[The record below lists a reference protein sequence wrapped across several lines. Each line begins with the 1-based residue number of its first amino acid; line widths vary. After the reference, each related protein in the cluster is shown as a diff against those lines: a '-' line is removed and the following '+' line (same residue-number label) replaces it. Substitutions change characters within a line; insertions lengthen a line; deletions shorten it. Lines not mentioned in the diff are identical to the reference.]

1 MDGRPLP
8 AFLPKLRDRLVYHE
22 YHTAKTM
29 KPSFVQACFPRSFA
43 EKEEKEKS
51 VHTDSSSELMGKGE
65 KPGYESEEEIGD
77 VAGPVHVD
85 GSSVGIE
92 LDELTLDMLL
102 VCFWLNESVNCI
114 HIERLVE

>member
-29 KPSFVQACFPRSFA
+29 KPSFAQANFFPGRFGEKEDG
-43 EKEEKEKS
+43 EKEEKEKDKS
-51 VHTDSSSELMGKGE
+51 VHTDSSSELLAKGD
-65 KPGYESEEEIGD
+65 KSGFESEEDIGAA
-77 VAGPVHVD
+77 AGPVHVD
-85 GSSVGIE
+85 GHSVGIE

-102 VCFWLNESVNCI
+102 VCFLC
-114 HIERLVE
+114 